1 MPKNAI
7 WIFMI
12 TLATL
17 VILLPAFSKMQ
28 ELRQKNADYQE
39 KIVNLKVKNT
49 QLMEERHLLQND
61 PLYLEKVARE
71 KMGLARQGEVVY
83 RITPASGE
91 KK

>member
-1 MPKNAI
+1 MTKNAI
-7 WIFMI
+7 WIFI
-12 TLATL
+12 IAFTTFL
-17 VILLPAFSKMQ
+17 ILLPSFSKMQ
-28 ELRQKNADYQE
+28 ELKQKNGDYQE

-49 QLMEERHLLQND
+49 QLLEERHLLQND

-83 RITPASGE
+83 RITPSNNE